1 MSRRGRSSPA
11 LAFAAATLQVS
22 WKELKTS
29 FRDRQTTLY
38 TLVLPIVLY
47 PTLFWS
53 MIQVSLF
60 LEGRGEVTPVAI
72 GIAAP
77 DESLLPPGLAEGLEK
92 GPSKEPDEGLNRVDA
107 LAPRVPLHEE
117 SARAWV
123 ADRTAEDEGGED
135 EHPDAVVYVHED
147 GEGRR
152 DGLRIFY
159 DGTRTSS
166 RIALGRANSRI
177 PAFATELRLRAAKE
191 ADPEGG
197 SLEPFV
203 REPARNIA
211 PQPAIG
217 AYLLSSILPILF
229 VLMTVMGAFFPAV
242 DLTCGELERRTAET
256 TMLLPVPRSA
266 VHLGKIVAVCVAA
279 LIATGLN
286 LAAVALSVEHLLRML
301 PAASKIEVQL
311 PVGAMLRAA
320 PLLLLFGF
328 FASAVL
334 TGVSSLARTFKE
346 GQALLGPVQILFV
359 LPGLVGSMPGVEL
372 TPFLASVPVV
382 NVVLCFRNLLR
393 GEMGMLEYG
402 VAAVSLAALSVAAIG
417 MSLWILSRESLHL
430 GGTGSTWANL
440 RGLLHSSKGSE

>member
-1 MSRRGRSSPA
+1 MSGRGGPFSA
-11 LAFAAATLQVS
+11 LAFVTATLQVS

-60 LEGRGEVTPVAI
+60 LEGRSEVTAVAI

-77 DESLLPPGLAEGLEK
+77 DEALLPQGLGEGLERAP
-92 GPSKEPDEGLNRVDA
+92 GEEPDEDLNRVDA
-107 LAPRVPLHEE
+107 LP
-117 SARAWV
+117 ARAPLDEEVARDWV
-123 ADRTAEDEGGED
+123 QGRAEAGGEGED
-135 EHPDAVVYVHED
+135 ELPDAVVYVHED
-147 GEGRR
+147 AEGRR

-159 DGTRTSS
+159 DSTRTDS
-166 RIALGRANSRI
+166 RIALGRAQRRI
-177 PAFATELRLRAAKE
+177 PAFASELRARAAKE

-197 SLEPFV
+197 SLEPFL
-203 REPARNIA
+203 RESARNIA

-242 DLTCGELERRTAET
+242 DLTCGERERKTAET
-256 TMLLPVPRSA
+256 TLLLPVPRSA
-266 VHLGKIVAVCVAA
+266 VHLGKILAVSVAA

-286 LAAVALSVEHLLRML
+286 LAAVALSVEHILRML

-328 FASAVL
+328 FVSSVL
-334 TGVSSLARTFKE
+334 TGISSLARTFKE
-346 GQALLGPVQILFV
+346 GQALLGPVQVLFV
-359 LPGLVGSMPGVEL
+359 LPGLVGSLPGVTL
-372 TPFLASVPVV
+372 TPFLASIPVV

-393 GEMGMLEYG
+393 GEMGMLEYA

-417 MSLWILSRESLHL
+417 MSLWMLSRESLHL
-430 GGTGSTWANL
+430 GGTGSTWSNL
-440 RGLLHSSKGSE
+440 RGLLHSPKGSE